1 MAWSTSA
8 ALALALGIIASSANI
23 LGCQQLS
30 ALEAGVQQPNVSVA
44 GSQPSALSV
53 IRQGAAWGT
62 LGSVLGGAAG
72 LVADQAYCNSHH
84 GNEQSSLF
92 GPCFVPVGGGSAIGW
107 FGGAA
112 VGATLGAAR
121 LAQKR
126 GCPRRAAILRAFG
139 GAVLGSVPGLF
150 VIAQRPRNY
159 PPPLSLII
167 AGTPIL
173 AGIGAAAAV
182 IGCHAS

>member
-1 MAWSTSA
+1 MAWSTTA
-8 ALALALGIIASSANI
+8 ALALALGMITSSAHT
-23 LGCQQLS
+23 LGCQQLR
-30 ALEAGVQQPNVSVA
+30 ALEAGVQQPNGSVG

-62 LGSVLGGAAG
+62 LGSVLGGVSG
-72 LVADQAYCNSHH
+72 FVVDQAYCNSHH
-84 GNEQSSLF
+84 GDEQTALF
-92 GPCFVPVGGGSAIGW
+92 GPCFVPIGEGSAIGW

-112 VGATLGAAR
+112 AGATLGAAR

-139 GAVLGSVPGLF
+139 GAVVGSAPGLF

-182 IGCHAS
+182 VGCHAS

>member
-1 MAWSTSA
+1 MAWSSPA
-8 ALALALGIIASSANI
+8 ALALALGIITSSANI
-23 LGCQQLS
+23 LGCQQLH
-30 ALEAGVQQPNVSVA
+30 ALEAGVQQPTESVS
-44 GSQPSALSV
+44 GSQPSAVSV

-62 LGSVLGGAAG
+62 LGSVLGGVG
-72 LVADQAYCNSHH
+72 GFVADQAYCNSH
-84 GNEQSSLF
+84 NSKERSSLVA
-92 GPCFVPVGGGSAIGW
+92 PCFVPIGEGSAIGW

-126 GCPRRAAILRAFG
+126 GCPRRAAILRALA
-139 GAVLGSVPGLF
+139 GAALGSAPGLI

-159 PPPLSLII
+159 PPPRSLII

-182 IGCHAS
+182 IGCHAA